1 MFLSAQEIAL
11 SREHAL
17 SNFIGFSEACIEAT
31 RRLSELLST
40 SCREAIQHGS
50 KHFALF
56 GHGQLE
62 SMTQFPASA
71 WLEQTARASRL
82 LDSSLEILGET
93 QKAMIRS
100 AEAQVQVFDE
110 MVFAVINRTS
120 KTSPWEAAI
129 ALSAMR
135 TTLEGAEQT
144 LHSMSE
150 AAIETVELAEY
161 EAHQVVET
169 LAESKPAT
177 RKHTVVRNTGK

>member
-1 MFLSAQEIAL
+1 MFLSAHEIAR

-17 SNFIGFSEACIEAT
+17 SNFIGLSAACIEAT
-31 RRLSELLST
+31 RRFSELFS
-40 SCREAIQHGS
+40 SSSREAIQHGS

-71 WLEQTARASRL
+71 WLEHSARASRL

-120 KTSPWEAAI
+120 RTSPWEAAI
-129 ALSAMR
+129 ALSAMK
-135 TTLEGAEQT
+135 TTLQGAEQT

-150 AAIETVELAEY
+150 AAIETVDLAEH

-169 LAESKPAT
+169 LAESKPT
-177 RKHTVVRNTGK
+177 PRKRAVVRSASK

>member
-1 MFLSAQEIAL
+1 MFLSAHEIAR
-11 SREHAL
+11 SREHVL
-17 SNFIGFSEACIEAT
+17 NNFIGLSSACIEAT
-31 RRLSELLST
+31 RRFSELLS
-40 SCREAIQHGS
+40 SSSREAVQHGS
-50 KHFALF
+50 KQFALF

-71 WLEQTARASRL
+71 WLEHAARASRL

-100 AEAQVQVFDE
+100 AEAQVKVFDD

-129 ALSAMR
+129 ALSAMK
-135 TTLEGAEQT
+135 TTLQSAEQT

-150 AAIETVELAEY
+150 AAIETVELAEH
-161 EAHQVVET
+161 EAHQVAES
-169 LAESKPAT
+169 LAENKPVA
-177 RKHTVVRNTGK
+177 RKRAVVRNPGK